1 MLKDRGVM
9 KMEEIDLKELFAFI
23 KSKIGLLITI
33 TAGICILGC
42 VYGLFIQK
50 PMYQSYTTVI
60 LSSNE
65 GTINQNDLNLYK
77 NLVNTYA
84 EIVKSRR
91 VLVQV
96 IDELGLELT
105 YDQLYSKISVSS
117 VNNTEIIKIS
127 VSDEDAIRA
136 KNIANVTANYFTK
149 EVVALYN
156 MNNVGILDEAIE
168 TDKPYNINVP
178 KQIII
183 YFMLGFV
190 LAAGILFIIF
200 YFDRTVKSI
209 EQVEQKI
216 KLPILGGVQE
226 LNKGVKKK

>member
-1 MLKDRGVM
+1 
-9 KMEEIDLKELFAFI
+9 MEELDLKELFTFV
-23 KSKIGLLITI
+23 KSKIGLLIAI
-33 TAGICILGC
+33 TAGVCILGC
-42 VYGLFIQK
+42 VYGLFLQT

-91 VLVQV
+91 VLDQV
-96 IDELGLELT
+96 IDELDLDLT
-105 YDQLYSKISVSS
+105 YEALSSKISVSA
-117 VNNTEIIKIS
+117 VNNTEIIKIT
-127 VSDEDAIRA
+127 VDDKDAIKA
-136 KNIANVTANYFTK
+136 KNIANITANYFTK
-149 EVVALYN
+149 EIVDLYN
-156 MNNVGILDEAIE
+156 MNNVDILDEAIQAK
-168 TDKPYNINVP
+168 KPYNINVV
-178 KQIII
+178 KQVII

-190 LAAGILFIIF
+190 LAAGVLFIIY

-226 LNKGVKKK
+226 YQRGAKK